1 MILTGAWLYLRRVRR
16 LAERSEAA
24 KVLDGI
30 PDEAS
35 ATAEGTASWG
45 SWKYPQ
51 LLVLALSIGLAALF
65 CIDVTRS
72 PESIEVY
79 SGELRTLA
87 PAARRSGAGRSR
99 PRRWCLLRGSAVL
112 GARPN
117 YRRLQVSVAA
127 SPEPQTAN
135 MFGTGAGSQRAA
147 PPALPAQG
155 RGTQIL
161 LRAELWNGTS
171 VTKEIPAAPLLEGVA
186 R

>member
-1 MILTGAWLYLRRVRR
+1 M
-16 LAERSEAA
+16 
-24 KVLDGI
+24 
-30 PDEAS
+30 
-35 ATAEGTASWG
+35 G

-79 SGELRTLA
+79 SGDFGPWRLRL
-87 PAARRSGAGRSR
+87 AARERAAPGETLVLTAWISS
-99 PRRWCLLRGSAVL
+99 PR
-112 GARPN
+112 ARPN

-135 MFGTGAGSQRAA
+135 MFGTGLARSGRLR
-147 PPALPAQG
+147 LPTSAG